1 MPKKFYVVWAG
12 RETGI
17 FTSWSDTNKQVDR
30 FPRSK
35 FKSFK
40 TRKEAAAAYAAG
52 WGKHKSDSAKKT
64 KKSTAK
70 KSRTTSKPESPM
82 QLDASATST
91 NCFDVQVY
99 CDGACEPNPG
109 QAGSG
114 VAVYLEGN
122 LSELWYGL
130 YDAQGTNNT
139 AELNALY
146 QALLIAKEGIDND
159 KKVEVLCDSQYAIN
173 CITVWAFNWQE
184 KGWKRKKPGDIKNLE
199 IIQLAHHV
207 YLGIKSDVVISHVSA
222 HVGIEGNELA
232 DRMAVFGIDQQDID
246 FCRYSEK
253 LDVRQIL
260 EFRAG

>member
-17 FTSWSDTNKQVDR
+17 FTNWSDARKQVDQ
-30 FPRSK
+30 FPRCK

-40 TRKEAAAAYAAG
+40 TRQEAEAAYAAG
-52 WGKHKSDSAKKT
+52 WSKKCDNLAETTGSSAI
-64 KKSTAK
+64 K
-70 KSRTTSKPESPM
+70 KSRTKRKFTAPRPAGENS
-82 QLDASATST
+82 QST
-91 NCFDVQVY
+91 NRYDVQVY

-109 QAGSG
+109 ESGSG
-114 VAVYLEGN
+114 IAVYCEGI

-146 QALLIAKEGIDND
+146 QALLIAKESIGNGKD
-159 KKVEVLCDSQYAIN
+159 VEVLSDSRYGIN
-173 CITVWAFNWQE
+173 CITVWAFNWQK

-199 IIQLAHHV
+199 IIQRAHDL
-207 YLGIKSDVVISHVSA
+207 YLGIRQEVVVSHVSA

-232 DRMAVFGIDQQDID
+232 DRMAVFGIDQNQPD
-246 FCRYSEK
+246 FCRYLET
-253 LDVRQIL
+253 LYVEEIL
-260 EFRAG
+260 AFRSG